1 MQWTR
6 SREVVVIKEVRVG
19 AILILTSSVVLLC
32 VRGTIDFDHGE
43 IFGYAAMVLSFLMVF
58 FGIRSY
64 P

>member
-1 MQWTR
+1 M
-6 SREVVVIKEVRVG
+6 VVIKEVRVG